1 MQIPTEKITTEIQ
14 RLNAAVSNLRRLSQN
29 LPALD
34 RNLQRIAASI
44 KMLELNFVDPEKYTG
59 TR

>member
-1 MQIPTEKITTEIQ
+1 MHIATDKISMEIQ
-14 RLNAAVSNLRRLSQN
+14 NLKNAVSNLRQLGEN

-44 KMLELNFVDPEKYTG
+44 KMLELNFEDPEKYSG
-59 TR
+59 